1 MEPRAAAGGGGWYN
15 GGMSDARPP
24 ATPPADPPAGT
35 GPRGGVA
42 AARLCVLL
50 DGGADRDAFGRLVHG
65 LFAVGVPMIQLR
77 DKRLGG
83 ALLADRAALAVSIAR
98 GFARPAAPLVIVN
111 DRPDVAVAAG
121 ADGVHVG
128 AEDLP
133 VGLARRVVG
142 PDRLVG
148 RTAHGIEEAREA
160 VLAGADLLGVG
171 PCFPSS
177 TKAFAHSAPR
187 AFLADVA
194 GTIALP
200 AFAIGGVTL
209 ERLAE
214 LSALGLGR
222 VAVAGAI
229 TGAADPPAVAARF
242 LERLGAAPR
251 TP

>member
-1 MEPRAAAGGGGWYN
+1 MR
-15 GGMSDARPP
+15 DANPP
-24 ATPPADPPAGT
+24 VTPPSEPGAVR
-35 GPRGGVA
+35 RGSLE

-83 ALLADRAALAVSIAR
+83 ASLADRAALAVSIAR

-133 VGLARRVVG
+133 VALARRVIG

-148 RTAHGIEEAREA
+148 RTAHGIDEARA
-160 VLAGADLLGVG
+160 ALHAGADMLGVG
-171 PCFPSS
+171 PCFPSA
-177 TKAFAHSAPR
+177 TKAFDHAAPR

-194 GTIALP
+194 GTILLP
-200 AFAIGGVTL
+200 AFAIGGVTV

-214 LSALGLGR
+214 LAALGLGR
-222 VAVAGAI
+222 VAVGGAI
-229 TGAADPPAVAARF
+229 TGATDPPSMAARF
-242 LERLGAAPR
+242 LERLAVPR
-251 TP
+251 HTP